1 MFTGLVTDVGRVERV
16 EDRNGLRRFR
26 VNATYAVDA
35 IELGAMQYRQ
45 GVIYQQGTGRVEG
58 QVALQM
64 LPECLGF
71 LGMAIVVAGDDLI
84 EIAVD
89 AGTLHL

>member
-1 MFTGLVTDVGRVERV
+1 MRTTPTETAGRRCC
-16 EDRNGLRRFR
+16 
-26 VNATYAVDA
+26 
-35 IELGAMQYRQ
+35 
-45 GVIYQQGTGRVEG
+45 YQQGTGRVEG

>member
-1 MFTGLVTDVGRVERV
+1 MIPLWKAGIRVQDTHR
-16 EDRNGLRRFR
+16 L
-26 VNATYAVDA
+26 TDA

-64 LPECLGF
+64 LPERLGF